1 MGLFSGIVDTVKNVA
16 GAVGDF
22 VSPGIGSLL
31 GGGLSY
37 LGQNSANQAN
47 AQQAAQQ
54 MAFQEASTK
63 EQMDFQERM
72 SNTAYQRGIADLK
85 AAGVNPMLA
94 YAHAGA
100 SSPTGSSSSG
110 ASAQMQNALGSGVQ
124 SGFKGA
130 MTAATIDQ
138 MEQQNRNLRA
148 TNEQIH
154 AQTDALDT
162 QSALNKVNAL
172 KSVAETN
179 LTTQSAANAAVNNKL
194 LQSAVPKA
202 ANEAAAQSSWWM
214 KNVSPYLPDFLKS
227 TSSAGSIMRM
237 TK

>member
-1 MGLFSGIVDTVKNVA
+1 MGLFSGIVDTVKDIG
-16 GAVGDF
+16 GAVGSF
-22 VSPGIGSLL
+22 VNPGIGSLI

-37 LGQNSANQAN
+37 LGQKSANTAN

-100 SSPTGSSSSG
+100 SSPAGASSTG
-110 ASAQMQNALGSGVQ
+110 ASAQMQNALGAGVQ

-130 MTAATIDQ
+130 MTSATIDQ

-172 KSVAETN
+172 KSVAETQ
-179 LTTQSAANAAVNNKL
+179 LTTQSAKNAAVNNIL
-194 LQSAVPKA
+194 LEKQVPKA
-202 ANEAAAQSSWWM
+202 SNEAEAQKTWWM
-214 KNVSPYLPDFLKS
+214 RNVSPFLPDFLKS
-227 TSSAGSIMRM
+227 TSGAGAAMRIG
-237 TK
+237 K